1 VSPRGLLLPVY
12 LPALLFSIGQGAI
25 IPMTPLLA
33 RDAGASLAVAGIVV
47 AMRGIGTIVF
57 DIPAGQLVGR
67 WGERRTIVLGTAL
80 LVVAGVGCILSDSV
94 ALIAVFVFL
103 MGCGWAIW
111 LLARLSFV
119 TDAVPPE
126 RRGRA
131 LSTLGGVNRA
141 GNFVGPFVGAG
152 AVAFGGLD
160 AAFVLQAVAAG
171 LGCALLLLVRDAIPG
186 ATGAVHAAAP
196 FRAIVR
202 DHAAVFATAG
212 AAASCVSLLRAA
224 RQVIIPLWGAQLG
237 LDPTEIALVFGVSA
251 GLDLLLFYPSGLL
264 ADRVGRKIVAIPCL
278 AMLATGLVL
287 LPFATTTALYVL
299 IALLLGAGNGMGT
312 GIVMI
317 LGADFSPASG
327 RAEFLGVW
335 RLVTDI
341 GQAGGP
347 LVVAAAAGLVSLAFA
362 SALLGVVGLGGTLFL
377 ARFVPETRIRPA
389 EP

>member
-25 IPMTPLLA
+25 IPMIPLLA
-33 RDAGASLAVAGIVV
+33 HDAGASLAVSGVVV

-67 WGERRTIVLGTAL
+67 WGERRTVLLGTAL
-80 LVVAGVGCILSDSV
+80 LVVAGVGCIFSDSPL
-94 ALIAVFVFL
+94 LIAAFVFL

-119 TDAVPPE
+119 TDVVPEE

-152 AVAFGGLD
+152 VVALGGLES
-160 AAFVLQAVAAG
+160 AFALQAVAAG
-171 LGCALLLLVRDAIPG
+171 LGSVLLMLVRDVIPG
-186 ATGAVHAAAP
+186 ASGQVHAAAP
-196 FRAIVR
+196 FRTIVR
-202 DHAAVFATAG
+202 DHAEVFATAG

-224 RQVIIPLWGAQLG
+224 RQVIIPLWGTQLG
-237 LDPTEIALVFGVSA
+237 LGPTEIALVFGVSA

-264 ADRVGRKIVAIPCL
+264 ADRIGRKIVAIPCL
-278 AMLATGLVL
+278 AVLATGLVL
-287 LPFATTTALYVL
+287 LPFATTTTLYVL

-317 LGADFSPASG
+317 LGADFSPATG

-362 SALLGVVGLGGTLFL
+362 SALLGVVGLGGAVFL
-377 ARFVPETRIRPA
+377 ARFVPETRARPA
-389 EP
+389 DS